1 MKQNKLLLESDEV
14 DCSGVISMKAS
25 DRKFFKNYFKKL
37 KEEKNI
43 NSKVGPK
50 QTLKKVKLN
59 S

>member
-1 MKQNKLLLESDEV
+1 MKQNKLLLESDEI
-14 DCSGVISMKAS
+14 DCSGVIPMKAS

-43 NSKVGPK
+43 NTKVGPK

>member
-14 DCSGVISMKAS
+14 DCSGVIPMKTS
-25 DRKFFKNYFKKL
+25 DRNFFKNYFKKL

-43 NSKVGPK
+43 NTKVGPK

>member
-1 MKQNKLLLESDEV
+1 MKQNKLLLESEEV